1 MTSTNGSEETNPTT
15 GDNVTDI
22 SVNMDGGVGGS
33 WKEVT
38 NKVIADNLIEQV
50 AELLGGKAHYVE
62 CSDRTT
68 YHNKIVIEYNHQ
80 PKK

>member
-1 MTSTNGSEETNPTT
+1 MIG
-15 GDNVTDI
+15 GNVTDDI

-50 AELLGGKAHYVE
+50 VELLNGEARHYIVADKKT
-62 CSDRTT
+62 SHR
-68 YHNKIVIEYNHQ
+68 KIVIEYDHSRNLQ
-80 PKK
+80 QR